1 MKWLLVG
8 LAALLL
14 CGAIAAV
21 GAWHVISQ
29 NLEPV
34 AESAE
39 PVIFSVQ
46 AGETL
51 KTVASRLETEGL
63 VRNRHAVEWFGRY
76 HELSNKL
83 RTGEYWVSATET
95 PGEILATLTTGQ
107 VATYE
112 LVIPEGFTAAMIA
125 QRIEAA
131 ELGNAEEFLA
141 WVRSPTSAEAHG
153 VVGATL
159 EGYLFPETYR
169 LPKGLS
175 TRETA
180 AVLVNQFLAV
190 WQELEPR
197 AREQKLSMK
206 DLVTLASI
214 IEKETVSPK
223 SGADR
228 SRVPEPDA
236 ARHATRNRSDREST
250 ASRTSTATCAG
261 ATSRT
266 PTTRTTPTRSR
277 ACLPDRSRT
286 RAAAA
291 LDAVLAPASVDYLF
305 FVSKNDGTTYSRIPT
320 PSTRAESTTTSGEG
334 GRSERRIRERPADLL
349 QRDDPGRLQSR
360 PR

>member
-1 MKWLLVG
+1 MKRLLVG

-21 GAWHVISQ
+21 GTWRVITQ

-34 AESAE
+34 AETAE

-112 LVIPEGFTAAMIA
+112 LAIPEGFTAAMIA

-141 WVRSPTSAEAHG
+141 WVLSPTSAEAHG

-169 LPKGLS
+169 LPRGLS

-197 AREQKLSMK
+197 ARERKLSMK

-214 IEKETVSPK
+214 IEKETGVAEERPLIAAVFLNRMRR
-223 SGADR
+223 GMRLETDPTVIYGIPNFDGNLR
-228 SRVPEPDA
+228 RRDLENPDNPYN
-236 ARHATRNRSDREST
+236 TYKIP
-250 ASRTSTATCAG
+250 G
-261 ATSRT
+261 
-266 PTTRTTPTRSR
+266 
-277 ACLPDRSRT
+277 LPPGPIANPGRG
-286 RAAAA
+286 A
-291 LDAVLAPASVDYLF
+291 LDAVLAPAPVDYLF
-305 FVSKNDGTTYSRIPT
+305 FVSKNDGTHVFSNTY
-320 PSTRAESTTTSGEG
+320 AEH
-334 GRSERRIRERPADLL
+334 ERRVYDY
-349 QRDDPGRLQSR
+349 QRRR
-360 PR
+360 RKK

>member
-21 GAWHVISQ
+21 GAWHVITQ

-34 AESAE
+34 AESSE
-39 PVIFSVQ
+39 PVLFSVQ

-51 KTVASRLETEGL
+51 KTVASRLEAEGL

-112 LVIPEGFTAAMIA
+112 LAIPEGFTAAMIA

-190 WQELEPR
+190 WKELEPR

-206 DLVTLASI
+206 ELVTLASI
-214 IEKETVSPK
+214 IEKETGVAEERPLIAAVFLNRMRR
-223 SGADR
+223 GMRLETDPTVIYGIPNFDGNLR
-228 SRVPEPDA
+228 RRDLENPDNPYN
-236 ARHATRNRSDREST
+236 TYKIP
-250 ASRTSTATCAG
+250 G
-261 ATSRT
+261 
-266 PTTRTTPTRSR
+266 
-277 ACLPDRSRT
+277 LPPGPIANPGRG
-286 RAAAA
+286 A
-291 LDAVLAPASVDYLF
+291 LDAVLAPAPVDYLF
-305 FVSKNDGTTYSRIPT
+305 FVSKNDGTHVFSNTYAEHSR
-320 PSTRAESTTTSGEG
+320 RVDDYQ
-334 GRSERRIRERPADLL
+334 RRRRKK
-349 QRDDPGRLQSR
+349 
-360 PR
+360 

>member
-21 GAWHVISQ
+21 GTWRVITQ

-34 AESAE
+34 AETAE

-112 LVIPEGFTAAMIA
+112 LAIPEGFTAAMIA

-141 WVRSPTSAEAHG
+141 WALSPTSAEAHG

-169 LPKGLS
+169 LPRGLS

-197 AREQKLSMK
+197 ARERKLSMK

-214 IEKETVSPK
+214 IEKETGVAEERPLIAAVFLNRMRR
-223 SGADR
+223 GMRLETDPTVIYGIPNFDGNLR
-228 SRVPEPDA
+228 RRDLENPDNPYN
-236 ARHATRNRSDREST
+236 TYKIP
-250 ASRTSTATCAG
+250 G
-261 ATSRT
+261 
-266 PTTRTTPTRSR
+266 
-277 ACLPDRSRT
+277 LPPGPIANPGRG
-286 RAAAA
+286 A
-291 LDAVLAPASVDYLF
+291 LDAVLAPAPVDYLF
-305 FVSKNDGTTYSRIPT
+305 FVSKNDGTHVFSNTY
-320 PSTRAESTTTSGEG
+320 AEHA
-334 GRSERRIRERPADLL
+334 RRVDDY
-349 QRDDPGRLQSR
+349 QRRR
-360 PR
+360 RKK

>member
-21 GAWHVISQ
+21 GTWRVITQ

-34 AESAE
+34 AETAE

-112 LVIPEGFTAAMIA
+112 LAIPEGFTAAMIA

-141 WVRSPTSAEAHG
+141 WVLSPTSAEAHG

-169 LPKGLS
+169 LPRGLS

-197 AREQKLSMK
+197 ARERKLSMK

-214 IEKETVSPK
+214 IEKETGVAEERPLIAAVFLNRMRR
-223 SGADR
+223 GMRLETDPTVIYGIPNFDGNLR
-228 SRVPEPDA
+228 RRDLENPDNPYN
-236 ARHATRNRSDREST
+236 TYKIP
-250 ASRTSTATCAG
+250 G
-261 ATSRT
+261 
-266 PTTRTTPTRSR
+266 
-277 ACLPDRSRT
+277 LPPGPIANPGRG
-286 RAAAA
+286 A
-291 LDAVLAPASVDYLF
+291 LDAVLAPAPVDYLF
-305 FVSKNDGTTYSRIPT
+305 FVSKNDGTHVFSNTY
-320 PSTRAESTTTSGEG
+320 AEH
-334 GRSERRIRERPADLL
+334 ERRVDDY
-349 QRDDPGRLQSR
+349 QRRR
-360 PR
+360 RKK

>member
-21 GAWHVISQ
+21 GTWRVITQ

-34 AESAE
+34 AETAE

-112 LVIPEGFTAAMIA
+112 LAIPEGFTAAMIA

-141 WVRSPTSAEAHG
+141 WVLSPTSAEAHG

-169 LPKGLS
+169 LPRGLS

-214 IEKETVSPK
+214 IEKETGVAEERPLIAAVFLNRMRR
-223 SGADR
+223 GMRLETDPTVIYGIPNFDGNLR
-228 SRVPEPDA
+228 RRDLENPDNPYN
-236 ARHATRNRSDREST
+236 TYKIP
-250 ASRTSTATCAG
+250 G
-261 ATSRT
+261 
-266 PTTRTTPTRSR
+266 
-277 ACLPDRSRT
+277 LPPGPIANPGRG
-286 RAAAA
+286 A
-291 LDAVLAPASVDYLF
+291 LDAVLAPAPVDYLF
-305 FVSKNDGTTYSRIPT
+305 FVSKNDGTHVFSNTY
-320 PSTRAESTTTSGEG
+320 AEH
-334 GRSERRIRERPADLL
+334 ERRVDDY
-349 QRDDPGRLQSR
+349 QRRR
-360 PR
+360 RKK

>member
-21 GAWHVISQ
+21 GTWRVITQ

-34 AESAE
+34 AETAE

-112 LVIPEGFTAAMIA
+112 LAIPEGFTAAMIA

-141 WVRSPTSAEAHG
+141 WVLSPTSAEAHG

-169 LPKGLS
+169 LPRGLS

-197 AREQKLSMK
+197 ARERKLSMK

-214 IEKETVSPK
+214 IEKETGV
-223 SGADR
+223 
-228 SRVPEPDA
+228 
-236 ARHATRNRSDREST
+236 
-250 ASRTSTATCAG
+250 
-261 ATSRT
+261 
-266 PTTRTTPTRSR
+266 
-277 ACLPDRSRT
+277 
-286 RAAAA
+286 
-291 LDAVLAPASVDYLF
+291 
-305 FVSKNDGTTYSRIPT
+305 
-320 PSTRAESTTTSGEG
+320 AE
-334 GRSERRIRERPADLL
+334 ERPLIAAVFLNRMRRGICL
-349 QRDDPGRLQSR
+349 HHY
-360 PR
+360 

>member
-21 GAWHVISQ
+21 GTWRVITQ

-34 AESAE
+34 AETAE

-112 LVIPEGFTAAMIA
+112 LAIPEGFTAAMIA

-141 WVRSPTSAEAHG
+141 WVLSPTSAEAHG

-214 IEKETVSPK
+214 IEKETGVAEERPLIAAVFLNRMRR
-223 SGADR
+223 GMRLETDPTVIYGIPNFDGNLR
-228 SRVPEPDA
+228 RRDLENPDNPYN
-236 ARHATRNRSDREST
+236 TYKIP
-250 ASRTSTATCAG
+250 G
-261 ATSRT
+261 
-266 PTTRTTPTRSR
+266 
-277 ACLPDRSRT
+277 LPPGPIANPGRG
-286 RAAAA
+286 A
-291 LDAVLAPASVDYLF
+291 LDAVLAPAPVDYLF
-305 FVSKNDGTTYSRIPT
+305 FVSKNDGTHVFSNTY
-320 PSTRAESTTTSGEG
+320 AEH
-334 GRSERRIRERPADLL
+334 ERRVDDY
-349 QRDDPGRLQSR
+349 QRRR
-360 PR
+360 RKK

>member
-1 MKWLLVG
+1 MKRLLVG

-21 GAWHVISQ
+21 GTWRVITQ

-34 AESAE
+34 AETAE

-76 HELSNKL
+76 HELSNTL

-112 LVIPEGFTAAMIA
+112 LAIPEGFTAAMIA

-141 WVRSPTSAEAHG
+141 WVLSPTSAEAHG

-169 LPKGLS
+169 LPRGLS

-197 AREQKLSMK
+197 ARERKLSMK

-214 IEKETVSPK
+214 IEKETGVAEERPLIAAVFLNRMRR
-223 SGADR
+223 GMRLETDPTVIYGIPNFDGNLR
-228 SRVPEPDA
+228 RRDLENPDNPYN
-236 ARHATRNRSDREST
+236 TYKIP
-250 ASRTSTATCAG
+250 G
-261 ATSRT
+261 
-266 PTTRTTPTRSR
+266 
-277 ACLPDRSRT
+277 LPPGPIANPGRG
-286 RAAAA
+286 A
-291 LDAVLAPASVDYLF
+291 LDAVLAPAPVDYLF
-305 FVSKNDGTTYSRIPT
+305 FVSKNDGTHVFSNTYAEHSR
-320 PSTRAESTTTSGEG
+320 RVDDYQ
-334 GRSERRIRERPADLL
+334 RRRRKK
-349 QRDDPGRLQSR
+349 
-360 PR
+360 

>member
-21 GAWHVISQ
+21 GAWHVITQ

-34 AESAE
+34 AESSE

-51 KTVASRLETEGL
+51 KTVASRLEAEGL

-112 LVIPEGFTAAMIA
+112 LAIPEGFTAAMIA

-190 WQELEPR
+190 WKELEPR

-206 DLVTLASI
+206 ELVTLASI
-214 IEKETVSPK
+214 IEKETGVAEERPLIAAVFLNRMRR
-223 SGADR
+223 GMRLETDPTVIYGIPNFDGNLR
-228 SRVPEPDA
+228 RRDLENPDNPYN
-236 ARHATRNRSDREST
+236 TYKIP
-250 ASRTSTATCAG
+250 G
-261 ATSRT
+261 
-266 PTTRTTPTRSR
+266 
-277 ACLPDRSRT
+277 LPPGPIANPGRG
-286 RAAAA
+286 A
-291 LDAVLAPASVDYLF
+291 LDAVLAPAPVDYLF
-305 FVSKNDGTTYSRIPT
+305 FVSKNDGTHVFSNTYAEHSR
-320 PSTRAESTTTSGEG
+320 RVDDYQ
-334 GRSERRIRERPADLL
+334 RRRRKK
-349 QRDDPGRLQSR
+349 
-360 PR
+360 